1 MGAMQAREM
10 ATSMP
15 IEASL
20 NWHLVANLYP
30 SVPVSM
36 VPICVEAI
44 DAYWEDDLDREIYL
58 PNGVYYR
65 GESTVPARA
74 IIINHHLDAWC
85 TEDVYEGNE

>member
-1 MGAMQAREM
+1 MGGLQAREM

-15 IEASL
+15 IEKSL
-20 NWHLVANLYP
+20 HWHLVANHYP

-44 DAYWEDDLDREIYL
+44 DAYWEDDLDREIEL
-58 PNGVYYR
+58 PEGVYYR
-65 GESTVPARA
+65 GETVAPARA

-85 TEDVYEGNE
+85 TEDVYESN